1 MGKTKPQITLEA
13 FVYVGSYIEENNVV
27 HLFTFG
33 ARGQISNDLDIFSI
47 NDDFG
52 WLFFYFLGC
61 KHLYY
66 SVSLSDCTCLVP

>member
-1 MGKTKPQITLEA
+1 VGKTKPQITLEA
-13 FVYVGSYIEENNVV
+13 FVYIGSYIEENNVV

-33 ARGQISNDLDIFSI
+33 ARGQISNDLDFFPI

-61 KHLYY
+61 KHHYDL
-66 SVSLSDCTCLVP
+66 VSLNDCTCLVP